1 LRPTACRSGSAAS
14 PENGRSSQHKRLIV
28 VRDKSVPDTGLAVVE
43 QGVGQL
49 RSVLFDEVRNIEA
62 ELAIIDRELKA
73 RGWKA

>member
-1 LRPTACRSGSAAS
+1 M
-14 PENGRSSQHKRLIV
+14 
-28 VRDKSVPDTGLAVVE
+28 PDTGLAVVE